1 MTISSDINR
10 VSLAGNG
17 VTTDIP
23 FPYSVLAATDLYVVE
38 TIVATGVQ
46 ATKAL
51 TTDYTIVGTPDAG
64 GHYPSGCTVRAN
76 SAWATGRTWTVI
88 NDPDLTQLVD
98 PTEGDNL
105 PVNDHIERP
114 LDRLTV
120 VCQRLKSLVTRTL
133 RQPDGDVAD
142 IGAMPSKVA
151 RANTV
156 LGFDAN
162 GDPMAAAASVP
173 ASVYMA
179 SVLDDTSALAA
190 RTTLNA
196 EKATYVGN
204 AGGTVNAIELTSP
217 EPITGYVAGQ
227 RFVFKP
233 SGTNT
238 ANVTVA
244 VDGLAA
250 KTLGKKAQGA
260 IGALE
265 LTPGDL
271 GNATGLVEIIYD
283 GTLFFLTTPPHG
295 SEGSGYVPSVG
306 GNATYS
312 SRSCRVWRH
321 GRLAVV
327 EVQMT
332 INVLGTGSPIQIS
345 GLPVPLYGSVIAP
358 VIFNAAANNL
368 INCNAIIIGGIAT
381 LYSIAAAGVT
391 MDASIPV
398 MGNGTTIYF
407 TAAYM
412 TSD

>member
-1 MTISSDINR
+1 MTISSEINR

-23 FPYSVLAATDLYVVE
+23 FPYLVLAAADLYVVE

-51 TTDYTIVGTPDAG
+51 TTDYTVIGSPDSG

-88 NDPDLTQLVD
+88 NDPALTQLVD

-105 PVNDHIERP
+105 PVDDQIERP

-120 VCQRLKSLVTRTL
+120 ICQRLASLINRTL
-133 RQPDGDVAD
+133 RQPDGDIAT
-142 IGAMPSKVA
+142 IGEMLPKAT
-151 RANTV
+151 RASTI

-162 GDPMAAAASVP
+162 GDPMAASTGVP
-173 ASVYMA
+173 ATAFMA
-179 SVLDDTSALAA
+179 SVLDDATALAA
-190 RTTLNA
+190 RTTLNV
-196 EKATYVGN
+196 EKTTYVGN
-204 AGGTVNAIELTSP
+204 AGGTVNAITLTSP
-217 EPITGYVAGQ
+217 EPITAYAAGQ

-233 SGTNT
+233 LGINTN
-238 ANVTVA
+238 NVTVA

-250 KTLGKKAQGA
+250 KSLGKKGQGA
-260 IGALE
+260 LGSLE

-295 SEGSGYVPSVG
+295 AEGSWYVPSVG
-306 GNATYS
+306 GNATYT
-312 SRSCRVWRH
+312 SRNCRVWRH

-332 INVLGTGSPIQIS
+332 IDVLGTGSPIQIS
-345 GLPVPLYGSVIAP
+345 GLPVPLYGNVVAP
-358 VIFNAAANNL
+358 VIFNNAANNL
-368 INCNAIIIGGIAT
+368 INCNAIIAGGIAS

-391 MDASIPV
+391 MDSSIDV